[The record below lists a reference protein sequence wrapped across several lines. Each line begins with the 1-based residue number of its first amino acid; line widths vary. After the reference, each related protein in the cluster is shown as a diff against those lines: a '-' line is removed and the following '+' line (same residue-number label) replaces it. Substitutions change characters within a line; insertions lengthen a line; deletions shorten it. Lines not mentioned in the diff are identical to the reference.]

1 MKRKLVFLPMLLC
14 QMSGKV
20 TPPAGE
26 GGIPQKGTV
35 FWNNDNTV
43 KVIFLQVWTH
53 DQKNMFLWGA
63 NTICGNQTFEVFG
76 TQLEHVFLSAVYTL
90 TTINNIIG

>member
-14 QMSGKV
+14 QMSGRV

-35 FWNNDNTV
+35 FWNNDNTI
-43 KVIFLQVWTH
+43 KVIFLLVWTH
-53 DQKNMFLWGA
+53 MTRKTCSCGVQTQYVATKLLKFLA
-63 NTICGNQTFEVFG
+63 PN
-76 TQLEHVFLSAVYTL
+76 
-90 TTINNIIG
+90 